1 MYKLSA
7 MQARASI
14 IRWLTAALLFAL
26 ATSVASTGVHAQ
38 QQQIVEQDITATKR
52 IFPEI
57 GAGVWSVKR
66 GPAGHYYILVGRS
79 VLVFGDDQQR
89 ISEIP
94 RPPAK
99 DFHGA
104 PPLVYGV
111 AFDVDSTGRVYVAD
125 RAANILRIF
134 SPEGDS
140 LLNISFQ
147 SPTGIAVLPSGEIVA
162 SSATSDHLITV
173 FDARGRELRSIG
185 DMVDFSDNRTFNR
198 FLNVGHLAADPA
210 NNIYFA
216 FNYFPEPTF
225 RKYDRAGYAQLD
237 ISLTTVEFAP
247 AAMAARREIKRET
260 TTGNVPELKPTVS
273 CIGVDPVTQRIW
285 IGFGNEIMLFEKD
298 GLQLAE
304 YRVYTPEGGRLIL
317 NSILIEPER
326 LVITADPLGIYE
338 FPRPDKLFPGSTP
351 APKPF

>member
-1 MYKLSA
+1 MH
-7 MQARASI
+7 ARI
-14 IRWLTAALLFAL
+14 PLYRWLAAALLCV
-26 ATSVASTGVHAQ
+26 VAPVCVRAQ
-38 QQQIVEQDITATKR
+38 IQEQDITATKR
-52 IFPEI
+52 LYPEI
-57 GAGVWSVKR
+57 GAGVWSIKR

-79 VLVFGDDQQR
+79 VLVFGDDQQKLA
-89 ISEIP
+89 EIP
-94 RPPAK
+94 KPPEK
-99 DFHGA
+99 GYRGA

-111 AFDVDSTGRVYVAD
+111 AFDVDSEGRVYVAD
-125 RAANILRIF
+125 RGANILRIF
-134 SPEGDS
+134 SPDGAS

-147 SPTGIAVLPSGEIVA
+147 SPTGIAVLPSGEIAAA
-162 SSATSDHLITV
+162 SASGDHLITV

-185 DMVDFSDNRTFNR
+185 DQVDFSDNRTFNR
-198 FLNVGHLAADPA
+198 FLNVGHLVSDTA

-237 ISLTTVEFAP
+237 ISLNTMEFAP
-247 AAMAARREIKRET
+247 AAQAARREIKRET

-273 CIGVDPVTQRIW
+273 CIGVDPKTERVW
-285 IGFGNEIMLFEKD
+285 LAFGNEVMLFEKD

-304 YRVYTPEGGRLIL
+304 YRLYTPEGGRLIL

-326 LVITADPLGIYE
+326 LIVTADPLGIYE
-338 FPRPDKLFPGSTP
+338 FPRPDKLISLPTS

>member
-1 MYKLSA
+1 MH
-7 MQARASI
+7 ARFPLY
-14 IRWLTAALLFAL
+14 RWLAAALLFAL
-26 ATSVASTGVHAQ
+26 ASTVASVGIHAQ
-38 QQQIVEQDITATKR
+38 AVEQDITATKR
-52 IFPEI
+52 LYPEI
-57 GAGVWSVKR
+57 GAGVWSIKR

-79 VLVFGDDQQR
+79 VLVFGDDQQKLA
-89 ISEIP
+89 EIP
-94 RPPAK
+94 KPPEK
-99 DFHGA
+99 GYHGA

-111 AFDVDSTGRVYVAD
+111 AFDVDSAGRVYVAD

-134 SPEGDS
+134 SPDGDS

-147 SPTGIAVLPSGEIVA
+147 SPTGIVVLPSGEIAAA
-162 SSATSDHLITV
+162 SASTDHLITI

-185 DMVDFSDNRTFNR
+185 DQVDFSDNHTFNR
-198 FLNVGHLAADPA
+198 FLNVGHLASDTA

-247 AAMAARREIKRET
+247 AAQAARREIKRET

-273 CIGVDPVTQRIW
+273 CIGVDPKTERIW
-285 IGFGNEIMLFEKD
+285 LAFGNEVMLFEKD
-298 GLQLAE
+298 GTQLAE
-304 YRVYTPEGGRLIL
+304 YRLYTPEGGRLIL

-326 LVITADPLGIYE
+326 LIITSDPLGIYE
-338 FPRPDKLFPGSTP
+338 FPRPDKLIPPSP
-351 APKPF
+351 SAPKPF